1 MLDIGWQELFIVAVV
16 AIVVIGPKE
25 LPRAV
30 KAMAQALRK
39 ARSMA
44 REFQDGFDDIL
55 REAELDDLKKELS
68 GASPSS
74 LTERI
79 EHSNDP
85 TGEIK
90 DAVRDIDPTQDVRRA
105 LDTTE
110 DAAPAAEPAPA
121 AESAPDDAA
130 GTEPAPAPKRKA
142 GGAS

>member
-68 GASPSS
+68 DASPSS

-79 EHSNDP
+79 EHSIDP

-90 DAVRDIDPTQDVRRA
+90 DAVRDIDPTQDVRQA
-105 LDTTE
+105 LDTTM
-110 DAAPAAEPAPA
+110 DAAPAAETATG
-121 AESAPDDAA
+121 DAA
-130 GTEPAPAPKRKA
+130 GTEPTPAPKRKA

>member
-16 AIVVIGPKE
+16 AILVIGPKE

-30 KAMAQALRK
+30 KAMAQILRK
-39 ARSMA
+39 GRSMA

-74 LTERI
+74 LTERL
-79 EHSNDP
+79 EHSIDP

-110 DAAPAAEPAPA
+110 DAAPAAEPAA
-121 AESAPDDAA
+121 DDAA
-130 GTEPAPAPKRKA
+130 GSEPTPAPKRKA